1 MQEKGEERDEKR
13 VVEKKVE
20 ARSIL
25 HLAVRRSATMLA
37 DRDEPVGSAQHL
49 SRTLSL
55 SFSLSIRLR
64 RPLREGTSMAMKVG
78 ELELPSLSSLSLLR
92 DLLSCDSYQATVFL
106 ALIRSIPSD
115 AYMAFQGDGGQE
127 ESEKGKLK
135 EKRR

>member
-1 MQEKGEERDEKR
+1 
-13 VVEKKVE
+13 
-20 ARSIL
+20 
-25 HLAVRRSATMLA
+25 
-37 DRDEPVGSAQHL
+37 
-49 SRTLSL
+49 
-55 SFSLSIRLR
+55 
-64 RPLREGTSMAMKVG
+64 MAMKVG

-92 DLLSCDSYQATVFL
+92 DLLSCDSYQAAGFL